1 MGSRVRALVACVAFA
16 CAASALVR
24 AAEPTAATVT
34 DAEGKELKVTGLKFG
49 IGARRLAF
57 LAEGTDKGPL
67 ALEVRE
73 PLSTTYAKG
82 VVTFVPLST
91 VEGVKYDYEK
101 QLASIAVKGLKEP
114 VAGTL
119 QFKGINVLTFDA
131 VADGKNAKYS
141 GGAFTKGNI
150 KAVAFAGAEPL
161 SERKPGAPWAVQID
175 QPKAMDPTLK
185 VSGVK
190 FLYQGAGGTEWLSDT
205 APVRKGDVFKL
216 DDTVTSFVPVAV
228 DPNTLMAAVEVRT
241 GDGPERIVVLNL
253 SAEKDGKKGTL
264 IGLLGESEAGWK
276 LFPLHTIKVMKRAK
290 KE

>member
-1 MGSRVRALVACVAFA
+1 MRSRVRALVACVAFV
-16 CAASALVR
+16 CAASVLVR
-24 AAEPTAATVT
+24 AAEPTAAIVT
-34 DAEGKELKVTGLKFG
+34 DAEGKELKVTGVKFG
-49 IGARRLAF
+49 VGARRLAF

-73 PLSTTYAKG
+73 PHSTTYAKG
-82 VVTFVPLST
+82 VVTYIPLSA

-101 QLASIAVKGLKEP
+101 QLAAIAVKGLKEP
-114 VAGTL
+114 IAGTL

-131 VADGKNAKYS
+131 TADGKNAKYS

-150 KAVAFAGAEPL
+150 KAVAFAGAEPVP
-161 SERKPGAPWAVQID
+161 ERKPGAAWAVQID

-190 FLYQGAGGTEWLSDT
+190 FLYQGAGGAEWLSDT
-205 APVRKGDVFKL
+205 ALVRKGDAFKL
-216 DDTVTSFVPVAV
+216 DETITSFAPVAV
-228 DPNTLMAAVEVRT
+228 DPNTLMAAVEVGTT
-241 GDGPERIVVLNL
+241 GGPERIVVLNL

-264 IGLLGESEAGWK
+264 VGLLGESEAGWK

-290 KE
+290 KD